1 MSEAARPGPRGDAP
15 PAVTEAARSGAR
27 VPGAARP
34 AGPGVPATVEFLAA
48 GLGDRSYL
56 VASGGAAL
64 VVDPQRDV
72 AAYLEA
78 AEALRA
84 RIRHVL
90 ETHVHNDYAS
100 GATEL
105 AHRAGATVVMPAGS
119 DARFRHRAV
128 ADDDGLDVGPLRVR
142 ALHTPGHTP
151 EHTSYL
157 VTSGETPSD
166 PGLLFSGGS
175 LLAGSAGRSDLLG
188 PAWTDR
194 LIADQFASLRRLAR
208 LPGGTRLHPTHGAGS
223 FCTASAATG
232 GGVTT
237 IDDERA
243 SNPALADP
251 DEPTFRARALGGL
264 LRHPAYYAHMA
275 PLNRAGVPPLGA
287 VVDPPVVTPAQA
299 AAMQAA
305 GVAVVDGRPRDRF
318 AAGHVPGSL
327 NVELDETFATYVG
340 WLVPWGRPLVLVLD
354 GDQDGREAALQLA
367 RIGWDAVRGRLPGV
381 EGWEASGRPL
391 GHFGRATPARLRAVL
406 DGPEDER
413 PVVLD
418 VRQPDEWATGTIPG
432 SVLRFV
438 ADLANPRAWLPAGR
452 EVWTICAGGYRAAM
466 AASILA
472 AEGYP
477 VVAVDRGV
485 EDVLAGR

>member
-1 MSEAARPGPRGDAP
+1 MSDAARI
-15 PAVTEAARSGAR
+15 PAVAGAPR
-27 VPGAARP
+27 I
-34 AGPGVPATVEFLAA
+34 VEFLAA

-56 VASGGAAL
+56 VAGGGEGL

-78 AEALRA
+78 AEAHGA
-84 RIRHVL
+84 QIRHVL

-105 AHRAGATVVMPAGS
+105 ARRAGATVVLPAGS
-119 DARFRHRAV
+119 DVRFGHRAV

-157 VTSGETPSD
+157 VTSGEAPAA

-188 PAWTDR
+188 PAWTER
-194 LIADQFASLRRLAR
+194 LVADQFASLRRLAS
-208 LPGGTRLHPTHGAGS
+208 LPGATRLHPTHGAGS
-223 FCTASAATG
+223 FCTASAAG
-232 GGVTT
+232 DGGVTT
-237 IDDERA
+237 IDQERA

-251 DEPTFRARALGGL
+251 DEAAFRDRALAGL
-264 LRHPAYYAHMA
+264 LRYPAYYAHMA
-275 PLNRAGVPPLGA
+275 PLNRAGPPPLGA
-287 VVDPPVVTPAQA
+287 VVDPPAVTVDQV

-305 GVAVVDGRPRDRF
+305 GVVIVDGRPRERF
-318 AAGHVPGSL
+318 AAGHVPGTL

-354 GDQDGREAALQLA
+354 DDQDGREAALQLA
-367 RIGWDAVRGRLPGV
+367 RIGWDAVRGRLRGV
-381 EGWEASGRPL
+381 DGWAATGRPL
-391 GHFGRATPARLRAVL
+391 GRFGRASLADLRGILVGPVEARPL
-406 DGPEDER
+406 
-413 PVVLD
+413 VLD
-418 VRQPDEWATGTIPG
+418 VRQPDEWATGTIPA

-466 AASILA
+466 AASLLA
-472 AEGYP
+472 ADGYR

-485 EDVLAGR
+485 EDFLAGR